1 MGDRAVSE
9 VLGFILVFS
18 LIVTTTSFVY
28 VSGIS
33 ELEDRRDVERVDNAD
48 RAFDVLADNLEDIY
62 KQDAPS
68 RATEIKLADAQIA
81 LGQETVVRVTVTNLD
96 SSNPKRER
104 STNDLRPIVYSS
116 AESSVIYENG
126 AVFRRDGSSAVMKR
140 KPALVSTGEHAGDET
155 AVVSLV
161 ETRKAGAV
169 SVGGTTTTLIQAEQ
183 VDTVTTAYVDPT
195 KDGASN
201 PADQYSVKLS
211 ISTSPERASEW
222 QEYLEKS
229 TGGTA
234 DCSSVGSGNA
244 CIEFNIDRLYVT
256 QWWIDIELN

>member
-33 ELEDRRDVERVDNAD
+33 ELEDRRDVERVDNAE

-183 VDTVTTAYVDPT
+183 VDTVTTAYVDP
-195 KDGASN
+195 
-201 PADQYSVKLS
+201 ADQYSVKLS

-244 CIEFNIDRLYVT
+244 CIEFNVDRLYVT
-256 QWWIDIELN
+256 QWWIDVELN